1 MNSKLLKKIIFIL
14 PTFIFSIA
22 INASNNNSMIG
33 HWLTSQS
40 IVQVKECE
48 QGLCAIIEH
57 IFVENGVNQESI
69 LDENNKNKSL
79 KERSLLGINL
89 IDGFVYSNE
98 AKELSGGKI
107 YDPGRGRSFKSNLY
121 LLDNGNLKVEGCVM
135 RMCGHEEWKPMTVSF
150 DDDGIMT
157 ANLKKQPE
165 PHEED

>member
-1 MNSKLLKKIIFIL
+1 MNSKTLKKIIFIL
-14 PTFIFSIA
+14 PTFIFCIA
-22 INASNNNSMIG
+22 INANNNSSMIG
-33 HWLTSQS
+33 YWLTSQS

-48 QGLCAIIEH
+48 QGLCAIIEY

-89 IDGFVYSNE
+89 LDGFVYSNE

-121 LLDNGNLKVEGCVM
+121 LLDNGNLKVEGCLL
-135 RMCGHEEWKPMTVSF
+135 RLCGHEEWKPMDV
-150 DDDGIMT
+150 II
-157 ANLKKQPE
+157 N
-165 PHEED
+165 EEDGTRSAVLRE

>member
-1 MNSKLLKKIIFIL
+1 MNSKILKKIIFIL
-14 PTFIFSIA
+14 PTFIFCIA
-22 INASNNNSMIG
+22 INANNNSSMIG
-33 HWLTSQS
+33 YWLTSQS

-48 QGLCAIIEH
+48 QELCAIIEY

-89 IDGFVYSNE
+89 IDSFVYSNE

-107 YDPGRGRSFKSNLY
+107 YDPGRCRSFKSNLY

-150 DDDGIMT
+150 NDDGTMT
-157 ANLKKQPE
+157 AKLKKQPE
-165 PHEED
+165 LHEED

>member
-1 MNSKLLKKIIFIL
+1 MNSKTLKKIIFIL
-14 PTFIFSIA
+14 PTFIFCIA
-22 INASNNNSMIG
+22 INANNNSSMIG
-33 HWLTSQS
+33 YWLTSQS

-48 QGLCAIIEH
+48 QGLFAIIEY

-150 DDDGIMT
+150 NDDGTMS
-157 ANLKKQPE
+157 AKLKNR
-165 PHEED
+165 

>member
-1 MNSKLLKKIIFIL
+1 MNSKTLKKIIFIL
-14 PTFIFSIA
+14 PAFIFCIA
-22 INASNNNSMIG
+22 INANNNSSMIG
-33 HWLTSQS
+33 YWLTSQS

-48 QGLCAIIEH
+48 QELCAIIEY

-121 LLDNGNLKVEGCVM
+121 LLDNGDLKVEGCVM

-150 DDDGIMT
+150 NDDGTMS
-157 ANLKKQPE
+157 AKPKNR
-165 PHEED
+165 

>member
-1 MNSKLLKKIIFIL
+1 MNSKTLKKIIFIL
-14 PTFIFSIA
+14 PTFIFCIA
-22 INASNNNSMIG
+22 INANNNSSMIG
-33 HWLTSQS
+33 YWLTSQS
-40 IVQVKECE
+40 IVQVKEYE
-48 QGLCAIIEH
+48 QGLCAIIQY

-135 RMCGHEEWKPMTVSF
+135 RMCGHEEWEPMTVSF
-150 DDDGIMT
+150 NDDGTMS
-157 ANLKKQPE
+157 AKLKNR
-165 PHEED
+165 

>member
-1 MNSKLLKKIIFIL
+1 M
-14 PTFIFSIA
+14 
-22 INASNNNSMIG
+22 
-33 HWLTSQS
+33 
-40 IVQVKECE
+40 
-48 QGLCAIIEH
+48 
-57 IFVENGVNQESI
+57 NQESI

-150 DDDGIMT
+150 NDDGTMS
-157 ANLKKQPE
+157 AKLKNK
-165 PHEED
+165 

>member
-1 MNSKLLKKIIFIL
+1 MNSKTLKKIIFIL
-14 PTFIFSIA
+14 PTFIFCIA
-22 INASNNNSMIG
+22 INANNNSSMIG
-33 HWLTSQS
+33 YWLTSQS

-48 QGLCAIIEH
+48 QGLCAIIEY

-107 YDPGRGRSFKSNLY
+107 YDPGRGRLFKSNLY
-121 LLDNGNLKVEGCVM
+121 LLDNGNLKVEGCLL
-135 RMCGHEEWKPMTVSF
+135 RLCGHEEWKPMDV
-150 DDDGIMT
+150 II
-157 ANLKKQPE
+157 N
-165 PHEED
+165 EEDGTRSAVLRE

>member
-1 MNSKLLKKIIFIL
+1 MNSKTLKKIIFIL
-14 PTFIFSIA
+14 PAFIFCIA
-22 INASNNNSMIG
+22 INANNNSSMIG
-33 HWLTSQS
+33 YWLTSQS

-48 QGLCAIIEH
+48 QELCAIIEY

-150 DDDGIMT
+150 NDDGTMS
-157 ANLKKQPE
+157 AKPKNR
-165 PHEED
+165 